1 MKILDKEYVVDAGA
15 DFVMCQGVFDLQTF
29 KDFYKR
35 CRQHQIDVPIIPA
48 VYAINSY
55 SVLKNLMNFCKVVP
69 PNYLQTMERYEN
81 DEEAITDYSVKYV
94 SDLITALLKD
104 KEITIPGVHI
114 SCFNN
119 LAMVQKVLD
128 KLDFVDLKICAK

>member
-1 MKILDKEYVVDAGA
+1 MYIIIIFMFQVDAGA

-35 CRQHQIDVPIIPA
+35 CRQHQIDVPIYPS

-69 PNYLQTMERYEN
+69 PNYLETMERYEN

-119 LAMVQKVLD
+119 LSMVQKVLD
-128 KLDFVDLKICAK
+128 KLDFVDLKVV